1 MPKAPKAR
9 HSLAPTVKGRG
20 RSEYESEPRRARH
33 PTTDSG
39 INCAKTIAS
48 HRVNSLAT
56 SRLQGACSGK
66 RVQRSNFFQ
75 HSRGRRLCEGQDHG
89 ESGECRSR
97 YQREGKSHFTSLW
110 LPGVFIPD
118 TITAEAPY
126 QTAQWIISRSIGMKP
141 EFTVTVDTKNQISII
156 QRDFDRDVKAPDGS
170 YKLQF
175 KSQREGLQPSV
186 SLINRVNVSSVPP
199 VVLSRLF

>member
-1 MPKAPKAR
+1 VAPWA
-9 HSLAPTVKGRG
+9 
-20 RSEYESEPRRARH
+20 
-33 PTTDSG
+33 
-39 INCAKTIAS
+39 
-48 HRVNSLAT
+48 
-56 SRLQGACSGK
+56 
-66 RVQRSNFFQ
+66 
-75 HSRGRRLCEGQDHG
+75 
-89 ESGECRSR
+89 
-97 YQREGKSHFTSLW
+97 
-110 LPGVFIPD
+110 FIPD